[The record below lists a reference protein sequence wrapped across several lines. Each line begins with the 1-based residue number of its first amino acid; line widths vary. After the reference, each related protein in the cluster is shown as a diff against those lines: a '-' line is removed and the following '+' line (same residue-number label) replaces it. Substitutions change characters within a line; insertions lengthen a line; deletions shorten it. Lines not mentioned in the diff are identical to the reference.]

1 MKYVLAH
8 DVGTSGNKATLFDD
22 AGMLVHSVVFPYPVR
37 YFRGTWA
44 EQNAQDWWQAVCATT
59 RVLLGKCRID
69 PRDIAVV
76 SFSGQMMGCLPVDKA
91 GAPLRPSIIW
101 ADQRAQAQAL
111 SLSERLPMRE
121 HFAIT
126 GHRNTASYGLPKL
139 MWLRDNE
146 PDLFRRAH
154 KVLNAKDYIVYKL
167 TGRFVTEPTDAAGFN
182 CVSLTSFSWADQVL
196 DAAGIGREKLPDIE
210 PSTAVVGYVHRQ
222 AAEETGLAVG
232 TPVVPGG
239 GDGVC
244 ANVGVGSTSPGHGYC
259 SLGSSAWVAATC
271 DRPLVDDAMRVVT
284 WVHIVP
290 GLYSP
295 NAAMQAAG
303 NAYAWVRNTLC
314 GVDVQAAQAEGKSA
328 YPLMDRRA
336 RNSPPG
342 ANGLLFLPHL
352 LGERSPRWNPDA
364 RGAFIGMGMET
375 ALDDLVRAALEGI
388 TMNLKLN
395 LDIIASMIPLE
406 EVLITGGGA
415 RGDIWC
421 QIMADVF
428 GMPVRVPRL
437 LEEATSMGAAV
448 TGGVGIGLYKDFEI
462 TRQMVSIAR
471 THVPKPDAVT
481 AYQEILPLFDRAYRA
496 LEPIFAGLAGAGSTP
511 GSDG

>member
-8 DVGTSGNKATLFDD
+8 DVGTSGNKATLFDAD
-22 AGMLVHSVVFPYPVR
+22 GRLVDSRVSAYPVR
-37 YFRGTWA
+37 YFQGTWA
-44 EQNAQDWWQAVCATT
+44 EQDANDWWRAVCASTQA
-59 RVLLGKCRID
+59 LLRHCQVD
-69 PRDIAVV
+69 PRDIAAV

-91 GAPLRPSIIW
+91 GTPLRPSIIW
-101 ADQRAQAQAL
+101 ADQRAQAQAAAL
-111 SLSERLPMRE
+111 ADKLPMRA

-146 PDLFRRAH
+146 PETYRRAH

-182 CVSLTSFSWADQVL
+182 CVDLRTFSWDTRVL
-196 DAAGIGREKLPDIE
+196 DAAGIDRGKLPDIE
-210 PSTAVVGYVHRQ
+210 PSTAVVGHVHEQ
-222 AAEETGLAVG
+222 AARETGLAPG

-244 ANVGVGSTSPGHGYC
+244 ANVGVGSVSPGHGYC

-271 DRPLVDDAMRVVT
+271 DQPLVDDSMRVVT

-303 NAYAWVRNTLC
+303 NAYAWVRNALC
-314 GVDVQAAQAEGKSA
+314 AEDVRMAKAENVSA
-328 YPLMDRRA
+328 YPLMDKRA
-336 RNSPPG
+336 GNSPPG

-364 RGAFIGMGMET
+364 RGAYIGMGMET
-375 ALDDLVRAALEGI
+375 TLDDLVRAALEGI

-395 LDIIASMIPLE
+395 LDIIASMIPLDR
-406 EVLITGGGA
+406 VLVTGGGA
-415 RGDIWC
+415 RGAVWC

-428 GMPVRVPRL
+428 GLPVQVPQL

-448 TGGVGIGLYKDFEI
+448 TGGVGVGLYKDFSI
-462 TRQMVSIAR
+462 TQQMVTIAR
-471 THVPKPDAVT
+471 THTPDVRAT
-481 AYQEILPLFDRAYRA
+481 ETYKQLLPLFDQAYRA
-496 LEPIFAGLAGAGSTP
+496 MEPVYAGLAGLGNSLV
-511 GSDG
+511 S

>member
-22 AGMLVHSVVFPYPVR
+22 AGKLVDSAVIPYPVR

-44 EQNAQDWWQAVCATT
+44 EQNAEDWWQAVCAST
-59 RVLLGKCRID
+59 RVLLSKCGIN
-69 PRDIAVV
+69 PKDIAVV
-76 SFSGQMMGCLPVDKA
+76 SFSGQMMGCLPVDRK
-91 GAPLRPSIIW
+91 GTPLRPSIIW
-101 ADQRAQAQAL
+101 ADQRAQAQAAA
-111 SLSERLPMRE
+111 LSERLPMRE

-146 PDLFRRAH
+146 PDIYRQAH

-182 CVSLTSFSWADQVL
+182 CVNLNTFSWDAGVL
-196 DAAGIGREKLPDIE
+196 DAAGIDPDKLPDIAL
-210 PSTAVVGYVHRQ
+210 STSVVGTVYEQ
-222 AAEETGLAVG
+222 AARETGLAVG

-244 ANVGVGSTSPGHGYC
+244 ANVGVGSVSPGHGYC
-259 SLGSSAWVAATC
+259 TLGSSAWVAATC
-271 DRPLVDDAMRVVT
+271 DQPLIDDDMRVVT

-303 NAYAWVRNTLC
+303 NAYAWVRNALC
-314 GVDVQAAQAEGKSA
+314 GLDVAQAQAKSTSA
-328 YPLMDRRA
+328 YRLMDQRA
-336 RNSPPG
+336 RRSPPG

-352 LGERSPRWNPDA
+352 LGERSPRWNADA
-364 RGAFIGMGMET
+364 RGAYIGIGMET
-375 ALDDLVRAALEGI
+375 TLDDLVRAALEGI

-395 LDIIASMIPLE
+395 LDIIASMIPLD
-406 EVLITGGGA
+406 EVLVTGGGA

-428 GMPVRVPRL
+428 GMPVRVPHLR
-437 LEEATSMGAAV
+437 EEATSMGAAV
-448 TGGVGIGLYKDFEI
+448 TGGVGVGLYNDFSI
-462 TRQMVSIAR
+462 TQQMVTIAR
-471 THVPKPDAVT
+471 THTPEPDA
-481 AYQEILPLFDRAYRA
+481 AKIYGDLLPLFDQAYHA
-496 LEPIFAGLAGAGSTP
+496 LEPVYAGLARQGAG
-511 GSDG
+511 GMA